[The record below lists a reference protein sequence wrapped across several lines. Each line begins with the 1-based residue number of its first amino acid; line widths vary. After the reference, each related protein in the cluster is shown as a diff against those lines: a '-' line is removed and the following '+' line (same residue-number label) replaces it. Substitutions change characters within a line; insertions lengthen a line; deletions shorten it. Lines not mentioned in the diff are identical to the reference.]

1 MIGGAV
7 VLHDLPCRIGRA
19 FGVGLF
25 LVLIGVGGSLLAMTV
40 FPLVVMTTAD
50 PQLRQRR
57 IQKIMQLSMKSYCW
71 GIHALGIAGLEFVD
85 AERMRDLRGVL
96 IVANHPSLLDVV
108 LIMTLIPS
116 VQCVVKAA
124 LWRNPFFRLT
134 VSGAGYIRNDLEPE
148 ALVNACVATLRA
160 GNNLIIFPEGTRSV
174 SGQPMHLRR
183 GFANIATLAQADLQP
198 LTITCWPPFLEKG
211 IPWWRVPAERPRF
224 RVAVGERL
232 SIAPFLTA
240 VSRPLATRRLTAY
253 LHNYYLEKLA
263 NGRVGVGSQ
272 EVARNSLEVGRS
284 VA

>member
-1 MIGGAV
+1 MIGGGV
-7 VLHDLPCRIGRA
+7 VLLELVRRCGRA
-19 FGVGLF
+19 FGVGAF
-25 LVLIGVGGSLLAMTV
+25 LILIGVGGSLLAMTV
-40 FPLVVMTTAD
+40 FPLIVVTTAD
-50 PQLRQRR
+50 PQLRRRR
-57 IQKIMQLSMKSYCW
+57 IQKIMQLSLKSYCW
-71 GIHALGIAGLEFVD
+71 GIHALGIAGLEFVG

-108 LIMTLIPS
+108 LIMTMIPS

-148 ALVNACVATLRA
+148 ALVNACVDTLRA

-174 SGQPMHLRR
+174 AGQPMLLRR
-183 GFANIATLAQADLQP
+183 GFANIATLAEADLQP

-232 SIAPFLTA
+232 NIGPFLMA

-253 LHNYYLEKLA
+253 MHNYYLENLA
-263 NGRVGVGSQ
+263 NGRIGVGSQ
-272 EVARNSLEVGRS
+272 EVDRNNLEVGRS